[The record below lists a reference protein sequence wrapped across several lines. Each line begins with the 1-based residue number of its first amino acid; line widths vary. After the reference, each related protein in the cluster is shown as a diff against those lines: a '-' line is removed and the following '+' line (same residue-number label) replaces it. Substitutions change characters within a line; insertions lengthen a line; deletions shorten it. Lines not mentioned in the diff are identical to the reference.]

1 MLRHHDYTIP
11 QSFVLPLSTQH
22 TREQLDVPS
31 SGGGGTQEARE
42 GYLVDIQ
49 KNLWPAKF

>member
-11 QSFVLPLSTQH
+11 QSFVLPSSTQH

-31 SGGGGTQEARE
+31 SGGGGGGEGGTQEARE
-42 GYLVDIQ
+42 DTL
-49 KNLWPAKF
+49 